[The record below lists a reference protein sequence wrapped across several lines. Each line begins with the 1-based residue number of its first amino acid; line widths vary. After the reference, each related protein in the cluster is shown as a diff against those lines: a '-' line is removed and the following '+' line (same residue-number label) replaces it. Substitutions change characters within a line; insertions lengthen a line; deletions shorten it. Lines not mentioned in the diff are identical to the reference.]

1 MEARIVD
8 VASPA
13 RRFAHGQALVRQ
25 GQVPDC
31 LFLVRAGVVRLAATL
46 PTGHEVVVGML
57 GPGDVFGECA
67 LLGDP
72 SPVEARAASLVQV
85 EAVPLTAL
93 QAVLERSPGTATE
106 LLRLLASRLH
116 RTTGALEEALTQD
129 VPTRL
134 CRTLCELAGRHGVRD
149 GRGVRLAL
157 PITQEDLGRM
167 IGASR
172 ETVNRILATL
182 SARKL
187 IRTEDRRYVIPDVDA
202 LARATDREAK
212 TTA

>member
-8 VASPA
+8 LASPS

-25 GQVPDC
+25 EQAADC
-31 LFLVRAGVVRLAATL
+31 LFLVRTGVVRLAAAL
-46 PTGHEVVVGML
+46 PSGHEVVVGML
-57 GPGDVFGECA
+57 GPGDAFGECA

-72 SPVEARAASLVQV
+72 SPVEARAVGAV
-85 EAVPLTAL
+85 EVEVLPLTAL

-106 LLRLLASRLH
+106 LLRMLASRLH
-116 RTTGALEEALTQD
+116 RTTGALEEALAQD

-134 CRTLCELAGRHGVRD
+134 CRKLCELAHRHGVRD
-149 GRGVRLAL
+149 QHGVRLAL
-157 PITQEDLGRM
+157 PLTQEDLGRM

-172 ETVNRILATL
+172 ETVNRTLAAL
-182 SARKL
+182 VARKL
-187 IRTEDRRYVIPDVDA
+187 IRTEGRRYVIPDIDA
-202 LARATDREAK
+202 LARATDQEA

>member
-1 MEARIVD
+1 MEARVVD
-8 VASPA
+8 LASPA
-13 RRFAHGQALVRQ
+13 RRYAHSQSLVRQ

-31 LFLVRAGVVRLAATL
+31 LFLVRAGVIRLAATL
-46 PTGHEVVVGML
+46 PSGHVVVVSML
-57 GPGDVFGECA
+57 GPGDVFGESA

-72 SPVEARAASLVQV
+72 SPVEARAASPVQV

-93 QAVLERSPGTATE
+93 QAVLERSPETAAE
-106 LLRLLASRLH
+106 LLRMLASRLH
-116 RTTGALEEALTQD
+116 RTTGALEEALAQD

-134 CRTLCELAGRHGVRD
+134 CRTLCELAERHGVRE
-149 GRGVRLAL
+149 GRSVRLAL

-172 ETVNRILATL
+172 ETVNRTLATL
-182 SARKL
+182 SARNL
-187 IRTEDRRYVIPDVDA
+187 IRSEGRRCVIRDIDA
-202 LARATDREAK
+202 LARASDREA